1 MKHWNVGILLFN
13 EVEVLD
19 FAGPFEVFSIASY
32 PNCQQKPFTVN
43 TVAQTKDLIIT
54 RNGLKV
60 QPDYDFN
67 NSPHFDILI
76 VPGGYGAE
84 EIEIQNKTLIKWIKD
99 RARECD
105 IIASVCTG
113 AFLLAEAGLLDGKRA
128 TTHWMDI
135 DRLEREYRTI
145 VVQRGIKFVD
155 ENAIITSG
163 GISAGIN
170 KYGEAFIEKYIH
182 KYIPIQKR
190 YLEEYKP
197 MQRSDIVINNEDY
210 FIPKLLSN

>member
-1 MKHWNVGILLFN
+1 MIKHWNVGILLFN

-43 TVAQTKDLIIT
+43 TVAQTTDLIIA

-67 NSPHFDILI
+67 NCPHFNILI

-84 EIEIQNKTLIKWIKD
+84 EIEIQNETLIKWIKD

-105 IIASVCTG
+105 IISSVCTG
-113 AFLLAEAGLLDGKRA
+113 AFLLAETGLLDGKRA

-135 DRLEREYRTI
+135 DRLEGEYSKI
-145 VVQRGIKFVD
+145 IAKRGIKFVD
-155 ENAIITSG
+155 ENDIITSG

-170 KYGEAFIEKYIH
+170 MSFYLLKRLVGEEIAFATARRMKYDIDIH
-182 KYIPIQKR
+182 N
-190 YLEEYKP
+190 
-197 MQRSDIVINNEDY
+197 M
-210 FIPKLLSN
+210 